1 LNLLREPLIHFLIL
15 GAALFVVFGLTS
27 ETDPAAER
35 RIVVTASQVD
45 QLASRF
51 SRTWLRDPTPRELEG
66 LVTDYIRNEIFYR
79 ESLAMGLAQDDPY
92 VRSRLTLKLEVLL
105 DDLSTAAEPAEEELA
120 RFLEQQPDRFIEP
133 ARLSFRQVYVNPDR
147 HAEAAAEAVRL
158 LEALR
163 AGADP
168 GALGDVSLLAG
179 EFEDAGRDRIE
190 RDFGN
195 DFAEALAGLEPGR
208 WRGPVASPFGLHL
221 VLLIDYRPARRPPLA
236 EVREAV
242 LAEWRDQRRRESREQ
257 AYERLRERYE
267 IILEPDAQ
275 SGGEDEA
282 VAAAVDAAEDE
293 AEQGRP

>member
-27 ETDPAAER
+27 ETDPAVER

-208 WRGPVASPFGLHL
+208 WTGPVASPFGLHL
-221 VLLIDYRPARRPPLA
+221 VLLTDYRPARRPPLA